1 MKRIAIVEGLR
12 TPYAR
17 AWTVFN
23 NIPAYDLGRIV
34 TRELLER
41 TDIAPEAIDEVIWG
55 NIGQPVEA
63 INIAR
68 IIALKSGIPKHVP
81 AYTVQRNCGS
91 GLQAIVSG
99 YYQIVKGDAKIVL
112 AGGVES
118 MSNFPLLYPKS
129 YADWLLRFSRAKTLG
144 EKLAL
149 LPRFRFSFLK
159 PINSLQ
165 LGLTD
170 YFCGLLMGETAEILA
185 RDYHISRE
193 EMDRYALMSHQRA
206 SQATK
211 LGIFR
216 QEIVPVPLPPRFD
229 TFQEEDNGIRHNQSM
244 EALAKLKPVFDRKF
258 GSVTAG
264 NSSQITDGAAAVIL
278 MPEEKARSLGL
289 EPLGYIREFAFAGVD
304 PAYMGIAPTYA
315 IARAL
320 KKAGLK
326 SRDIQL
332 WEINE
337 AFAAVVI
344 ANERLFADAQFV
356 EETFGD
362 KSLLEPL
369 DRERLNVN
377 GGAIALGHPVG
388 SSAARLVITL
398 LKEMKRRE
406 LELGIAAMCIGGGQ
420 GGAIILERK

>member
-1 MKRIAIVEGLR
+1 MTRIAIVEGLR
-12 TPYAR
+12 TPYTR

-23 NIPAYDLGRIV
+23 DIPAYDLGRIV

-41 TDIAPEAIDEVIWG
+41 TEIPPGEIDEVIWG

-68 IIALKSGIPKHVP
+68 IIALKSGIPEQVP
-81 AYTVQRNCGS
+81 AFTVQRNCGS
-91 GLQAIVSG
+91 GLQAIISAF
-99 YYQIVKGDAKIVL
+99 YEIACGDAQVVL

-118 MSNFPLLYPKS
+118 MSHFPLLYPK
-129 YADWLLRFSRAKTLG
+129 AFMDWLLRFNRAKTLG

-149 LPRFRFSFLK
+149 LPRWRLRFQK

-170 YFCGLLMGETAEILA
+170 YFCGMIMGETAELLA
-185 RDYHISRE
+185 RELQISRE
-193 EMDRYALMSHQRA
+193 EMDAYALLSHQRA

-211 LGIFR
+211 LGLFR
-216 QEIVPVPLPPRFD
+216 EEIVPVPLPPRFD
-229 TFQEEDNGIRHNQSM
+229 TLQEEDNGIRHNQSM

-278 MPEEKARSLGL
+278 MTEEKAKAMGL
-289 EPLGYIREFAFAGVD
+289 EPLGYIRGYAFAGVD
-304 PAYMGIAPTYA
+304 PSHMGIAPTYA
-315 IARAL
+315 IAKAL

-326 SRDIQL
+326 SRDVQL

-344 ANERLFADAQFV
+344 ANERLFADRRFV
-356 EETFGD
+356 EQTFGD
-362 KSLLEPL
+362 QTLLEPL

-388 SSAARLVITL
+388 SSAARLVLTL
-398 LKEMKRRE
+398 LKEMKRRD
-406 LELGIAAMCIGGGQ
+406 LELGVASMCIGGGQ
-420 GGAIILERK
+420 GGAIILERR

>member
-1 MKRIAIVEGLR
+1 MGDIVIVEGLR
-12 TPYAR
+12 TPYAK

-23 NIPAYDLGRIV
+23 HIPAYDLGRIV

-41 TDIAPEAIDEVIWG
+41 TSLDPARLDEVIWG

-68 IIALKSGIPKHVP
+68 VIALKSGIPDRVP

-91 GLQAIVSG
+91 GLQALVNAV
-99 YYQIVKGDAKIVL
+99 YQIRSGDAEVIM

-118 MSNFPLLYPKS
+118 MSNFPLLYPKA
-129 YADWLLRFSRAKTLG
+129 YADWLIQFTRARSWSQKLQLLTRFK
-144 EKLAL
+144 
-149 LPRFRFSFLK
+149 FSFFK

-170 YFCGLLMGETAEILA
+170 YICGMIMGETAELLTRTYNIT
-185 RDYHISRE
+185 RQ
-193 EMDRYALMSHQRA
+193 EMDEYALLSHQRA
-206 SQATK
+206 SAATRSGRFK
-211 LGIFR
+211 E
-216 QEIVPVPLPPRFD
+216 EIVPVPLPPRFD
-229 TFQEEDNGIRHNQSM
+229 TFVEEDNGIRHYQTL
-244 EALAKLKPVFDRKF
+244 EALAKLRPVFDPKF

-264 NSSQITDGAAAVIL
+264 NSSQITDGAAAMIV
-278 MPEEKARSLGL
+278 MPEKTAKKLGL
-289 EPLGYIREFAFAGVD
+289 KPLGKVKHFAFAGVD

-315 IARAL
+315 IAKVL
-320 KKAGLK
+320 QKAGLK
-326 SRDIQL
+326 SRDIDL

-344 ANERLFADAQFV
+344 ANERLFADRKFV
-356 EETFGD
+356 EQTFGEPD
-362 KSLLEPL
+362 LLEPL
-369 DRERLNVN
+369 NREKLNVN

-398 LKEMKRRE
+398 LKEMQRRDLKR
-406 LELGIAAMCIGGGQ
+406 GIAAMCIGGGQ
-420 GGAIILERK
+420 GGAVLVER